1 MSITI
6 QDLLQQKIFPGVAV
20 VAGSRGIRNEILW
33 INIMEIPDTPK
44 TVQPGELLLTTGYG
58 LDNESLYKDFIPELA
73 KRGVCGIAIQ
83 AGYYIDAIPPYI
95 LDQADELDFP
105 VLLVPKKLTFSE
117 FLHTMIRM
125 IDHKPKRDWTD
136 AILEQAHA
144 LLVSSLPDVLNKAAP
159 EEEQQSIQVLLLE
172 PVNYTRAEAAVWQ
185 KCQMEIWSFI
195 QANSSF
201 FVGEKLSQNRCVFLI
216 SHPTL
221 SSFLSMFYRL
231 SIKFTLLSEDFGAN
245 YYLGAEELRRD
256 ASPLAAISHA
266 VEALATLQLI
276 KARRGVCF
284 YGHIEFL
291 KIFGQ
296 IHRKESSIVLDNQ
309 HLQILLNYDRVNRTN
324 YVQTLRVYLSN
335 NCNMTQ
341 TARQLFLHRHTLI
354 NRLEKIEEI
363 SDLRLDDYYSR
374 LHMSISLL
382 LHDYFVY

>member
-6 QDLLQQKIFPGVAV
+6 QDLLQQKIFPGVGV
-20 VAGSRGIRNEILW
+20 VAGAKGIRNEILW

-44 TVQPGELLLTTGYG
+44 TVQPGELLLTTGYD
-58 LDNESLYKDFIPELA
+58 LDKEELYKNFIPELA
-73 KRGVCGIAIQ
+73 RRGVCGIAIQ
-83 AGYYIDAIPPYI
+83 PGYYIDTIPTYI
-95 LDQADELDFP
+95 LNQADTLDFP
-105 VLLVPKKLTFSE
+105 VLLVPKNLTFSE
-117 FLHTMIRM
+117 FLRTMVRM
-125 IDHKPKRDWTD
+125 IDPKPKQDWND

-144 LLVSSLPDVLNKAAP
+144 FLTASLPAALDKAAL
-159 EEEQQSIQVLLLE
+159 EEEQQNLQVLLLE
-172 PVNYTRAEAAVWQ
+172 PVNYTGAEESIWQ

-201 FVGEKLSQNRCVFLI
+201 FIGQRLPSNRCVFLTA
-216 SHPTL
+216 HPTL
-221 SSFLSMFYRL
+221 SGFLSMFYRL
-231 SIKFTLLSEDFGAN
+231 SIKFTLLSEDYGAN
-245 YYLGAEELRRD
+245 FYLGAEEVQRESTL
-256 ASPLAAISHA
+256 LTAISHA
-266 VEALATLQLI
+266 VEALSTLQLI

-284 YGHIEFL
+284 HGHIGFL
-291 KIFGQ
+291 KMFGQ

-309 HLQILLNYDRVNRTN
+309 NLQMLLNYDRVNKSN

-374 LHMSISLL
+374 LHMSIALL

>member
-6 QDLLQQKIFPGVAV
+6 QDLLQQKIFPGVGV
-20 VAGSRGIRNEILW
+20 VAGAKGIRNEILW

-58 LDNESLYKDFIPELA
+58 LDREELYKNFIPELA

-83 AGYYIDAIPPYI
+83 PGYYIDTIPTYI
-95 LDQADELDFP
+95 LNQADTLDFP
-105 VLLVPKKLTFSE
+105 VLLVPKNLTFSE
-117 FLHTMIRM
+117 FLHTMVRM
-125 IDHKPKRDWTD
+125 IDPKPKQDWND
-136 AILEQAHA
+136 AILDQAHA
-144 LLVSSLPDVLNKAAP
+144 FLTASLPGALDKAAL
-159 EEEQQSIQVLLLE
+159 EEEQQNLQVLLLE
-172 PVNYTRAEAAVWQ
+172 PVNYTGAEESVWQ
-185 KCQMEIWSFI
+185 KCQTEIWSFI

-201 FVGEKLSQNRCVFLI
+201 FIGQKLSGNRCVFLTA
-216 SHPTL
+216 HPTL
-221 SSFLSMFYRL
+221 SGFLSMFYRL
-231 SIKFTLLSEDFGAN
+231 SIKFTLLSEDYGTNF
-245 YYLGAEELRRD
+245 YLGAEEVQRESTL
-256 ASPLAAISHA
+256 LTAISHA
-266 VEALATLQLI
+266 VEALSTLQLI

-284 YGHIEFL
+284 HGHIGFL
-291 KIFGQ
+291 KMFGQ

-309 HLQILLNYDRVNRTN
+309 NLQMLLNYDRVNKSN

-374 LHMSISLL
+374 LHMSIALL